1 MLNLSTPSE
10 VNGASVTDFGKQRFE
25 TWNSIAQE
33 QAGAV
38 SVVQLV
44 TRQAELSPQAS
55 AVTHGAMSLSYGE
68 LNERANQLA
77 HLVTPRASVILITG
91 ARRFV
96 HRARCVDYAN

>member
-1 MLNLSTPSE
+1 MLNLSTPSA

-77 HLVTPRASVILITG
+77 HLLQSLGVGPDYGCVGIGDHEGRRSVSS
-91 ARRFV
+91 
-96 HRARCVDYAN
+96 N